1 MRCRGLFVILVLLAL
16 SSAVPA
22 GAAGPPRRAARVG
35 SAKPLDQMAR
45 AVTNGSAPG
54 PPQGVVAE
62 NFELVGHT
70 DLGAT
75 DINGNLWVHGDFA
88 YVGTYA
94 DPCNGLGVKVI
105 DVSDPTEPTMIGR
118 VAGAPGTHTDMVVVR
133 HVSTPSFTGDLLAAG
148 IQDCIDDPPAD
159 EPTFGLDLW
168 DVSEPATPV
177 HLGQIPISTGGDADG
192 VHELDMVQRGQ
203 NVYVLATVPWEEW
216 VDPVEMDA
224 DFYVIDVTD
233 PAQPAIVGD
242 WGAGQQ
248 GLSPSPAYGQGSF
261 GAMFGH
267 SARASADGQT
277 AYVSY
282 WDLGVVTLDI
292 SDPASPTFVGHTVFP
307 ADAEGN
313 AHSVVPYSVGGK
325 DFLLQ
330 NDEDWDPRGSASVI
344 VAGTDIGVA
353 SESPDAPPLA
363 REPHG
368 RVSARVARPTRQGC
382 ETSDYEGTRTEG
394 RIAVV
399 KTYVSFFEA
408 GPEPACRQRAQDRVA
423 AKLAAA
429 LVLHDWISPDTSPQW
444 WDSSGVRIPVLFTD
458 HHTAQQI
465 VRDGRAKL
473 VAGEPS
479 WGFLRVF
486 DADTGEQVATFDD
499 LPYVHKLRSPPGY
512 WMIQNT
518 EVRGDTAYSSWLSH
532 GVVALDLSP
541 LAAATPG
548 DPVMV
553 GRFVPKGARTSPS
566 EEWPPGVADVWGVF
580 VRDSDGLVFVSDA
593 TSGLWIVRPTGPAA

>member
-1 MRCRGLFVILVLLAL
+1 VRLRGSPLIVFVLVGLMGMSDAGAVAPSRHPMAPSAKTPEQAL
-16 SSAVPA
+16 S
-22 GAAGPPRRAARVG
+22 R
-35 SAKPLDQMAR
+35 
-45 AVTNGSAPG
+45 APG
-54 PPQGVVAE
+54 RIDAPNPGQGMLAD
-62 NFELVGHT
+62 NFKLVGHT

-75 DINGNLWVHGDFA
+75 DLNGDVWVHGDFA

-105 DVSDPTEPTMIGR
+105 DVSNPAEPTMIGR
-118 VAGAPGTHTDMVVVR
+118 VARIRGTHADDVVVR
-133 HVSTPSFTGDLLAAG
+133 SVSTPGFTGDLLATG

-168 DVSEPATPV
+168 DVTEPATPV
-177 HLGQIPISTGGDADG
+177 HLGQLPISTGGDADG

-203 NVYVLATVPWEEW
+203 SVYVLATTPWEEW

-224 DFYVIDVTD
+224 DLYVIDVTD
-233 PAQPAIVGD
+233 PTQPAIVGG
-242 WGAGQQ
+242 WGAGQE
-248 GLSPSPAYGQGSF
+248 GLSPGPAYGQGSF

-267 SARASADGQT
+267 SARASADGKT

-292 SDPASPTFVGHTVFP
+292 SDPTSPTFVGYTNFP

-313 AHSVVPYSVGGK
+313 AHSVVPYSVGGR

-344 VAGTDIGVA
+344 VAGIDIGVA
-353 SESPDAPPLA
+353 SESQDTPALA
-363 REPHG
+363 LEPHG
-368 RVSARVARPTRQGC
+368 QISGRVARPARQGC
-382 ETSDYEGTRTEG
+382 EKADYEGIRTEG
-394 RIAVV
+394 RIALV
-399 KTYVSFFEA
+399 KTYLSFGDERQ
-408 GPEPACRQRAQDRVA
+408 PACRQRAQDRVA
-423 AKLAAA
+423 ARLGAA
-429 LVLHDWISPDTSPQW
+429 LVLHDWISQDTSPQW
-444 WDSSGVRIPVLFTD
+444 WDSSDVRIPVLFTD
-458 HHTAQQI
+458 HHTARQI
-465 VRDGRAKL
+465 VSDGRAKL

-518 EVRGDTAYSSWLSH
+518 EVRGDMAYSSWLSH

-541 LAAATPG
+541 LAKATPG
-548 DPVMV
+548 DPVLA
-553 GRFVPKGARTSPS
+553 GQFVPRGSPNPPS
-566 EEWPPGVADVWGVF
+566 EEVAPYVANVWGVF
-580 VRDSDGLVFVSDA
+580 VRESDGLVFLSDMA
-593 TSGLWIVRPTGPAA
+593 SGLWIVRPTGPAA